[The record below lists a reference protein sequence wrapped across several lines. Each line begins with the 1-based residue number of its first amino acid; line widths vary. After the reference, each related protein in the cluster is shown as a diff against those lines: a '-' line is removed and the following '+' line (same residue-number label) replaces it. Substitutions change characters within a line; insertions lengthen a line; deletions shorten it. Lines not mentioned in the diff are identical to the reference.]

1 MSSSILARVLVI
13 VVAAAAVAWLAA
25 SLRAAELT
33 QEGAT
38 LVERAQRGDITP
50 REARHGRDQLHRARD
65 FNADLDP
72 RLQEGY
78 LLLLTGKSAA
88 ARAIASEAVGEEP
101 QNANAWYLVYLV
113 AQARSD
119 EGAADRARRELRA
132 LNPLAVTRPGP
143 RRQ

>member
-25 SLRAAELT
+25 SLRATELT

-38 LVERAQRGDITP
+38 SVERAQRGDITS
-50 REARHGRDQLHRARD
+50 REARHGRDQLRRARD

-78 LLLLTGKSAA
+78 LLLLTGNLAA
-88 ARAIASEAVGEEP
+88 ARAIATEAVGEEP

-132 LNPLAVTRPGP
+132 LNPLAVTRPGS